1 MRSSKNKQ
9 RTNRKKKRKENQIF
23 ILFSCCATMKI
34 FKYIYIIFYRQTLL
48 QLFHTVVSKLVFYAQ
63 STGTFISGRPHSRGI
78 VYEIKCEH
86 YKTAYWVTCTVTVTY
101 RPELRKQE
109 VVLGYNC
116 TQMSKM
122 RLPFHFCI
130 SYNTQE
136 TIFVY
141 SFNVCVLSSESK
153 LKGT

>member
-1 MRSSKNKQ
+1 MRSHKNKE
-9 RTNRKKKRKENQIF
+9 RKKEKEF
-23 ILFSCCATMKI
+23 FFCCAVMKI
-34 FKYIYIIFYRQTLL
+34 FCKKFNNYRQTLL
-48 QLFHTVVSKLVFYAQ
+48 QLFHTVVSKLVFYAH

-153 LKGT
+153 LKRT